1 MVRMVN
7 RLTGTEMLVHE
18 SKVEKMLAA
27 GHKPVAASPEETA
40 PAKKAQPKK
49 KKG

>member
-1 MVRMVN
+1 MVRMIN

-27 GHKPVAASPEETA
+27 GHKLAGGMDEEA
-40 PAKKAQPKK
+40 PKKVQPKK
-49 KKG
+49 KKK